1 MNKLEKFKELFPES
15 ISDEKIDIGVL
26 KQILG
31 EHLKP
36 EPEKFEF
43 TWVGKKESLKSAE
56 TATDAILEP
65 CPEESVDWDTT
76 QNIFIE
82 GDNLDALK
90 ILQKDY
96 FGKVKMIY
104 IDPPYN
110 TGKKF
115 VYGDKFQ
122 DSVKV
127 YKRKRGIPDKR
138 GYKLSN
144 SEESD
149 RRHSNWLNMMYPRLK
164 LARNLLKDDGV
175 IFISIDD
182 EEQTNLKKICDEIF
196 GEENFINT
204 VSINMK
210 NIAGASG
217 GGEDKKLKK
226 NIEYLHVYTKNYEH
240 FSSFENVY
248 DFVPIDQ
255 MVEQYR
261 EEGKSWKYTSV
272 LVYEGDKE
280 YLASTVDGDG
290 NEIKIFTRKNPII
303 KSINSVCKDENLSEK
318 DSYLKYSQR
327 IFQTAMPQSS
337 IRPRVMEKVNEIGSD
352 EDFFSIEYVP
362 KTGKKKGQVYEQF
375 YKGNSFRLLAWLRDV
390 SEEVDGVLCKK
401 ELQGTYWD
409 FASET
414 KNLSKEG
421 SVAFPNGKKPL
432 KMLKRLI
439 SMQQEKDDIFLDF
452 FAGSATT
459 GHAVFSQNFEDSG
472 DRKFILI
479 QLPECCD
486 DDPEYAQQGLKTI
499 AEISKERIRRAA
511 AKIKEDNPDYD
522 GDLGFKVFKIKTK
535 S

>member
-56 TATDAILEP
+56 TPTDAILEP

-138 GYKLSN
+138 DYKLSN

-149 RRHSNWLNMMYPRLK
+149 RRHSNWLNMMFPRLH
-164 LARNLLKDDGV
+164 LAKNLLKEKGV

-182 EEQTNLKKICDEIF
+182 NEVSNLRKMCDEIF
-196 GEENFINT
+196 GEENFI
-204 VSINMK
+204 VSI
-210 NIAGASG
+210 IW
-217 GGEDKKLKK
+217 EKL
-226 NIEYLHVYTKNYEH
+226 
-240 FSSFENVY
+240 
-248 DFVPIDQ
+248 
-255 MVEQYR
+255 
-261 EEGKSWKYTSV
+261 
-272 LVYEGDKE
+272 
-280 YLASTVDGDG
+280 
-290 NEIKIFTRKNPII
+290 
-303 KSINSVCKDENLSEK
+303 
-318 DSYLKYSQR
+318 
-327 IFQTAMPQSS
+327 
-337 IRPRVMEKVNEIGSD
+337 
-352 EDFFSIEYVP
+352 
-362 KTGKKKGQVYEQF
+362 
-375 YKGNSFRLLAWLRDV
+375 
-390 SEEVDGVLCKK
+390 
-401 ELQGTYWD
+401 
-409 FASET
+409 
-414 KNLSKEG
+414 
-421 SVAFPNGKKPL
+421 
-432 KMLKRLI
+432 
-439 SMQQEKDDIFLDF
+439 
-452 FAGSATT
+452 
-459 GHAVFSQNFEDSG
+459 
-472 DRKFILI
+472 
-479 QLPECCD
+479 
-486 DDPEYAQQGLKTI
+486 
-499 AEISKERIRRAA
+499 
-511 AKIKEDNPDYD
+511 
-522 GDLGFKVFKIKTK
+522 
-535 S
+535 